1 MRVKINFFIEEKKTH
16 SNRKIFGLCDD
27 DNDSPAYIDNDLSNI
42 NKKWIAEVYNEL
54 QKDVDF
60 YPVDHCIELKRQDGS
75 DAQRCEGILRYDD
88 NNIVFTELK
97 NRDSNWITKATGQ
110 IIETMTF
117 FFDNYDS
124 QSYKTKAW
132 ICNKSLTYQNYF
144 QQISDFKE
152 KTKDFCDNKRGFI
165 LHISKS
171 LSI

>member
-1 MRVKINFFIEEKKTH
+1 M
-16 SNRKIFGLCDD
+16 CDD
-27 DNDSPAYIDNDLSNI
+27 DNDSPAYIDNDLLNI

-54 QKDVDF
+54 QKDVVF
-60 YPVDHCIELKRQDGS
+60 YPVDHCVELKRQDGS

-97 NRDSNWITKATGQ
+97 NRDSNWITKATEQ

-117 FFDNYDS
+117 FFDNYAS

-132 ICNKSLTYQNYF
+132 ICNKSLTNQNYF

-152 KTKDFCDNKRGFI
+152 KTKGFCNNKRGFI
-165 LHISKS
+165 LRISKS